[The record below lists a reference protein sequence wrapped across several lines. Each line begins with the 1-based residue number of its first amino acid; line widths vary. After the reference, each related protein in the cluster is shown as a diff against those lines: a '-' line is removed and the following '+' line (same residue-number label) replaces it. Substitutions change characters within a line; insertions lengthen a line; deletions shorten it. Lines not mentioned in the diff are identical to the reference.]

1 MLDPTLSR
9 RERQIMEV
17 LYTLRLAGAR
27 EVAQHLGEPDAFDSV
42 RVTLLGLQKRGLVIP
57 EPDGRR
63 HVYRPAQKRH
73 DASAEALAAVTRIFF
88 GGSTRDAVVA
98 MLDHGRDSL
107 AAEDL
112 EALDQWVRAQ
122 THRTRRQRKNP

>member
-9 RERQIMEV
+9 LERQIMEA

-27 EVAQHLGEPDAFDSV
+27 EVAQHLGEPDLFDSV
-42 RVTLLGLQKRGLVIP
+42 RVTLLGLQKKGMVIAQ
-57 EPDGRR
+57 PDGRR
-63 HVYRPAQKRH
+63 NVYRPAQERR

-88 GGSTRDAVVA
+88 GGSTKDAVVA
-98 MLDHGRDSL
+98 LLDQGRDSL

-122 THRTRRQRKNP
+122 THRTRRPRKNP